1 MTSIKTQIRSYQALL
16 DANARLRP
24 LLDGRL
30 PVEEGETRRRTVLIC
45 SGTGCQASRS
55 EAIAENLRQLVA
67 EADMEEQVEVS
78 ISGCF
83 GFCEQGPVV
92 EVFPDDVFYV
102 KVKPEDAE
110 EIFEE
115 HLRGNR
121 PVTRLLY
128 EEPVLKEKVATQH
141 EMSFY
146 KKQHRVALR
155 NCGLINPE
163 KIEEYI
169 AHDGYQGLGRALT
182 ELEPDAVI
190 EEMMASGLRG
200 RGGGGFPTGLK
211 WQFAQKADGDEKFVI
226 CNADEGDPGA
236 FMDRAIMEGDA
247 HSVIE
252 GMAIAAYAIDAH
264 QGYIYIRAEYPLAV
278 RRLRMAIEQAREWGL
293 LGEGIMGTDFDFD
306 VDIKFG
312 AGAFVCGEETALMRS
327 IEGERGEPRSK
338 PPYPAQSG
346 LWGKPTIINNVETL
360 ANVPQILIHGA
371 DWYSAMGTEDSKGT
385 KVFALAG
392 QVNNVGLVEVP
403 MGTTLREI
411 IFDIGGGLKG
421 GATFKAAQTG
431 GPSGGCIPA
440 QFLDT
445 SIDYESLEEIGSM
458 MGSGGLIVMSEK
470 DCMVNIAKFYL
481 DFTVDESCGRC
492 LPCRVGNKRLYEI
505 LTKITEGKGTEED
518 LQKLQE
524 LSDTIMNTSLCGLG
538 QTAPNPVLSTM
549 KYFWDEY
556 VAHVVEKRCPA
567 GVCQSLLRYEIDPE
581 ACIGCTA
588 CARVCPVNC
597 ISGSVKQPHVIE
609 QDECIKCGSCMTK
622 CKFGAISKT

>member
-1 MTSIKTQIRSYQALL
+1 
-16 DANARLRP
+16 
-24 LLDGRL
+24 
-30 PVEEGETRRRTVLIC
+30 
-45 SGTGCQASRS
+45 
-55 EAIAENLRQLVA
+55 
-67 EADMEEQVEVS
+67 
-78 ISGCF
+78 
-83 GFCEQGPVV
+83 
-92 EVFPDDVFYV
+92 
-102 KVKPEDAE
+102 
-110 EIFEE
+110 
-115 HLRGNR
+115 
-121 PVTRLLY
+121 
-128 EEPVLKEKVATQH
+128 VLKEKVATQH

-146 KKQHRVALR
+146 EKQKRVALR

-169 AHDGYQGLGRALT
+169 ANGGYQGLGRALT
-182 ELEPDAVI
+182 ELAPEAVI
-190 EEMMASGLRG
+190 DEMMASGLRG
-200 RGGGGFPTGLK
+200 RGGGGFPTGIK
-211 WQFAQKADGDEKFVI
+211 WQFARKAAGDETFVI

-278 RRLRMAIEQAREWGL
+278 RRVRMAIEQAREWGL
-293 LGEGIMGTDFDFD
+293 LGEAIMGTDFDFD
-306 VDIKFG
+306 VAIRFG

-327 IEGERGEPRSK
+327 VEGERGEPRSK

-360 ANVPQILIHGA
+360 ANVPQILVRGA
-371 DWYSAMGTEDSKGT
+371 DWYSTMGTEDSKGT

-411 IFDIGGGLKG
+411 IFDIGGGLKD
-421 GATFKAAQTG
+421 GAEFKAAQTG

-445 SIDYESLEEIGSM
+445 SIDYESLEAIGSM

-492 LPCRVGNKRLYEI
+492 LPCRVGNKRLSEI
-505 LTKITEGKGTEED
+505 LAKITEGKGTEED

-524 LSDTIMNTSLCGLG
+524 LSDTIVNTSLCGLG

-556 VAHVVEKRCPA
+556 VAHVVDKRCPA

-581 ACIGCTA
+581 TCIGCTA

-597 ISGSVKQPHVIE
+597 ISGSVKQPHVID
-609 QDECIKCGSCMTK
+609 QDECIKCGSCLTK
-622 CKFGAISKT
+622 CKFGAISKN